1 MKDGTLKQLKQL
13 KQSVWA
19 NQHKFVEFQTTGVLS
34 IQASY
39 ATRKE
44 QGQGGLVLKYIF
56 TKIYWKSTM
65 KRKQLFSLDKINKS
79 FYISKKIN
87 LKHLLHE
94 SLSLFQDSNLVE
106 TDKWTIV
113 AAVQSNY
120 CCKSKFSNRFLI
132 VHHCLNFA
140 FMFYGIFNGG

>member
-13 KQSVWA
+13 KQSVSA

-56 TKIYWKSTM
+56 TKIY
-65 KRKQLFSLDKINKS
+65 
-79 FYISKKIN
+79 
-87 LKHLLHE
+87 
-94 SLSLFQDSNLVE
+94 
-106 TDKWTIV
+106 
-113 AAVQSNY
+113 
-120 CCKSKFSNRFLI
+120 
-132 VHHCLNFA
+132 
-140 FMFYGIFNGG
+140 